1 MGVVSEGVDIL
12 KLVNKVQNA
21 DLYRELAGWIDKV
34 TDLRQENEKLREERD
49 ALRDQLRFKGTIERI
64 NGYTFVEGDDEE
76 ICPRCAEVDRRAV
89 HLMTMRVPQIG
100 AHLCCPQCGLQ
111 THRHHPIK
119 RDAAQGRNLSPV

>member
-21 DLYRELAGWIDKV
+21 DLYRELAGWIDRV

-49 ALRDQLRFKGTIERI
+49 AIKEQLRFKGAIERI
-64 NGYTFVEGDDEE
+64 NGHTFVEGDDEE

-89 HLMTMRVPQIG
+89 HLMLIRIPTVG
-100 AHLCCPQCGLQ
+100 AKLGCPQCNLH
-111 THRHHPIK
+111 THRNVPVR
-119 RDAAQGRNLSPV
+119 RDAAQAR